1 MCIDRIGDATES
13 KMLERIQECDTNYL
27 EFLTNGYWLPIRVLD
42 VEKLD
47 SALSVV
53 KLLETQG
60 KYGTYITL
68 SYC

>member
-1 MCIDRIGDATES
+1 
-13 KMLERIQECDTNYL
+13 MLEHLQECDINYL
-27 EFLTNGYWLPIRVLD
+27 EFLPNGYWLPIRVLD
-42 VEKLD
+42 IVKLD

-60 KYGTYITL
+60 KHGTYITL